1 MRITGLE
8 PARRRHQILSLA
20 RLPIPPYPHDQH
32 HGTIRRTFHR
42 IKKEPSPGSFLSER
56 AGIRTPDNLIK
67 SQVLYHLS
75 YTPIFLL
82 PAFPCKTNWA
92 SWIRTSECRS
102 QSPVPYR
109 LAIAHQRLM
118 SDTACQCEYKRKGW
132 VVGLEPTISR
142 TTIWRANQLHHTHHN
157 EPGGIRTLD
166 LRLRRPLLYPAELQ
180 THINIPFLKA
190 PHLRRNTRPAMRKRV
205 MGIEPTYPAWKAG
218 VLPLNYTRTD
228 RGDRIR
234 TCDLLVPNQ
243 AL

>member
-1 MRITGLE
+1 MQSGEKRSERPDPQNRTAHPIKTTQTTNFFSAGLSMDILVRITGLE

-109 LAIAHQRLM
+109 LAMAHEF
-118 SDTACQCEYKRKGW
+118 S
-132 VVGLEPTISR
+132 
-142 TTIWRANQLHHTHHN
+142 
-157 EPGGIRTLD
+157 
-166 LRLRRPLLYPAELQ
+166 
-180 THINIPFLKA
+180 
-190 PHLRRNTRPAMRKRV
+190 
-205 MGIEPTYPAWKAG
+205 
-218 VLPLNYTRTD
+218 
-228 RGDRIR
+228 
-234 TCDLLVPNQ
+234 
-243 AL
+243 ALFSA